1 MAIFEDD
8 GSYDVSYEYS
18 RRPVRGT
25 RRKYGFVEDD
35 IAPEDLQDIY
45 DYLDTYGGAFE
56 SAEEMGF

>member
-1 MAIFEDD
+1 MAIFEND

-18 RRPVRGT
+18 RHPVRGI

-45 DYLDTYGGAFE
+45 DYLDTYE